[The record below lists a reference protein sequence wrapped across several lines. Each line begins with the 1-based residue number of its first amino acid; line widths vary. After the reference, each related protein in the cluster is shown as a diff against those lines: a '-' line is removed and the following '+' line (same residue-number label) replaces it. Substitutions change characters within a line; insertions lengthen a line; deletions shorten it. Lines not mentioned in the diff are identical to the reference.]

1 MDYNINGKI
10 LPSQIDIN
18 NRYKIL
24 HDYGY
29 ITALNGKFTLD
40 RNGSVINFIPKSVS
54 FSFNCIDVDF
64 GSLVILSSDVIY
76 YSFGSYEYTKKSLY
90 KTSDFS
96 AGIFISKSSD
106 FSGNVVI
113 EGGIHPPNVIVQSD
127 DIEFN
132 VFYPEQNPVL
142 YWERPY
148 QEISEIVGYFY
159 SLDQNPN
166 HVVFTDDNFI
176 NSDTITLNI
185 ETSGVWYFH
194 IRAINSF
201 GNMSKQTTTVCVKY
215 NHIPTIPYNLNVN
228 GYSSYTGSTSLN
240 TLSWDESID
249 SDSDSFQ
256 YFIELYH
263 NDESDSSLIYS
274 SYLSDNR
281 LVFPLNESE
290 FFNAGKYCF
299 RVRSED
305 EFESSAWSDFC
316 LFNIISLKNDA
327 FSGEVYA
334 AHVPPTPTIT
344 CNVESDV
351 WTTYNE
357 IYFSWTAENDRV
369 TIGKYIYKFE
379 LYKYFEDDAL
389 GLEDVDVYDYGENLN
404 TSKYYN
410 LNYLNGSCVYRL
422 SVRAQGKKKNEEG
435 VTGLISEPS
444 YYYIKYNHAPS
455 IPSIPLLVNDINS
468 VSKTGYVGENYNNI
482 FKWNR
487 SEDLDDDIIYYEIQ
501 VSKDIYFNNIFYSR
515 NYITDDKRAN
525 YSFYNG
531 SVEYGNDTPVS
542 VPDYD
547 TIRAVSNWE
556 NGPIINDTYAPMDAE
571 HHSGNNKRNTR
582 LFAYLYIEN
591 PGEYQFAIWGYGFFR
606 VDDTICYES
615 SGEWETKYCFTKYL
629 TKGYHYI
636 ENYNNA
642 WIDAYNSYRGF
653 SRLHWKTP
661 ESNEFVRIPK
671 SVLYYC
677 VDDKGNFIDEINIYK
692 YIYDLTNESD
702 SSSNSE
708 SQSEQI
714 LSENYELSMNIDYD
728 NSYSGLYYWRVRAYD
743 RKEYSGWSH
752 TGKFKLNTPPSV
764 PTNLSITY

>member
-18 NRYKIL
+18 NCYKIS
-24 HDYGY
+24 HNYGN
-29 ITALNGKFTLD
+29 ITSLNGKFTLD
-40 RNGSVINFIPKSVS
+40 RNGSVINFIPKSIA
-54 FSFNCIDVDF
+54 FNYNCIDVDF
-64 GSLVILSSDVIY
+64 GSFVILSSDVIY
-76 YSFGSYEYTKKSLY
+76 YSFGYYGYSKKSLY
-90 KTSDFS
+90 KISDFS
-96 AGIFISKSSD
+96 AKIFISKSCD

-113 EGGIHPPNVIVQSD
+113 EGGIHPPNVIVKSD

-159 SLDQNPN
+159 SLNHNPN
-166 HVVFTDDNFI
+166 YVVFTNDNFI
-176 NSDTITLNI
+176 NSDSVLLNI
-185 ETSGVWYFH
+185 ETSGILYFH

-201 GNMSKQTTTVCVKY
+201 GNMSKQTTTVCIKY
-215 NHIPTIPYNLNVN
+215 NHIPTVPLNLKVN

-249 SDSDSFQ
+249 SDSDTFQ

-334 AHVPPTPTIT
+334 AHVPPAPTIT

-422 SVRAQGKKKNEEG
+422 SVRAQGKKKNEVS

-515 NYITDDKRAN
+515 SYITDDKRAN
-525 YSFYNG
+525 YSFHNG
-531 SVEYGNDTPVS
+531 AIGYENSNPRSFGSYDEIRSV
-542 VPDYD
+542 
-547 TIRAVSNWE
+547 INWE
-556 NGPIINDTYAPMDAE
+556 VGPTIDSNDYPINAEYSSDTKLNIRKF
-571 HHSGNNKRNTR
+571 G
-582 LFAYLYIEN
+582 YLYIDT
-591 PGEYQFAIWGYGFFR
+591 PGEYSFGIWCDDMAAFR
-606 VDDTICYES
+606 VDNKTYFTTITPT
-615 SGEWETKYCFTKYL
+615 WEVVYCFTL
-629 TKGYHYI
+629 FLSKGYHYI
-636 ENYNNA
+636 ENYCNNNGGGNG
-642 WIDAYNSYRGF
+642 Y
-653 SRLHWKTP
+653 SRLYWRTP
-661 ESNEFVRIPK
+661 QNDNWNYIPK
-671 SVLYYC
+671 SVVFYC
-677 VDDKGNFIDEINIYK
+677 VDDNGNFIDETNIYK
-692 YIYDLTNESD
+692 YIYYLADESD
-702 SSSNSE
+702 SFSNSE
-708 SQSEQI
+708 SQSEHI
-714 LSENYELSMNIDYD
+714 LSENYEFLMNIDYD
-728 NSYSGLYYWRVRAYD
+728 NSYNGLYYWRVRAYD